1 MADHFTHALRVRWNE
16 CDPQGIVFN
25 ANYLMYFDV
34 VFNEM
39 WHAAIGPW
47 SEITGRG
54 VDTVLAATS
63 LTFRGSARFE
73 DDLEIRARVDH
84 LGTTSVIT
92 GIDIVRGEEVI
103 VEGTLR
109 HVMVSTTDMR
119 KTELPPWVR
128 EGLERYRAQPS
139 QSPQS

>member
-1 MADHFTHALRVRWNE
+1 MGNEFTHALRVRWSE

-39 WHAAIGPW
+39 WHEAIGPW
-47 SEITGRG
+47 SEITARG
-54 VDTVLAATS
+54 VDTVLAETK

-73 DDLEIRARVDH
+73 DDLELRARVDH

-92 GIDIVRGEEVI
+92 GVTIVRGEEVI

-109 HVMVSTTDMR
+109 HVLVSTSDWR
-119 KTELPPWVR
+119 KTELPPWICD
-128 EGLERYRAQPS
+128 GLGRFRA
-139 QSPQS
+139 